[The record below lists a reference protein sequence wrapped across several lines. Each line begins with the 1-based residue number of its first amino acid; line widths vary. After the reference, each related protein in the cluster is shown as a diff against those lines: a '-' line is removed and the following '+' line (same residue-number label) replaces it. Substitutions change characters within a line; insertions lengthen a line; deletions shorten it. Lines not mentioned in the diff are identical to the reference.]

1 MAWCF
6 VRGCHFPAKARP
18 LTSRESQLERD
29 TRIQHAKGRR
39 IRRLCGWNVFQ
50 RSHFEGAPTAPS
62 EWKTKQKEAS
72 NLWRSM
78 SREEREPYEIHAQA
92 EQAKIDAL
100 ANKPLPSKQEVTGAA
115 GAIDLS
121 ADDDDGAG
129 VWRNAA
135 KKISCR
141 RLALNNDSF
150 SSHPFWSLP
159 TQFGDSEL
167 AALVDLFL

>member
-1 MAWCF
+1 M
-6 VRGCHFPAKARP
+6 
-18 LTSRESQLERD
+18 
-29 TRIQHAKGRR
+29 
-39 IRRLCGWNVFQ
+39 FQ

-78 SREEREPYEIHAQA
+78 SQEEREPYEIHAQA

-100 ANKPLPSKQEVTGAA
+100 ANKPLPSKQEVTDAA
-115 GAIDLS
+115 GTIDLS

-159 TQFGDSEL
+159 TQFGDGEL
-167 AALVDLFL
+167 AALVLTCSCNVNFSCLGRS